1 MDTMEGLHRSHY
13 CAEVSEADKGKEVV
27 LTGWVERRRDHGG
40 LIFID
45 LRDRTGIVQVV
56 ASPDYEQAS
65 FDKAEQVR
73 TEYVLVVR
81 GVVRMRDADT
91 VNPKMKTG
99 TIEIR
104 CEELRILNSSK
115 TPPFYIEDNIDV
127 DEKIRLKYRYLDLRR
142 PSMQHNLK
150 LRSDMAKAAR
160 HALEEMDFTEVETPT
175 FIKSTP
181 EGARDFVVP
190 ARLVPG
196 SWYALPQSPQLLK
209 QLLMVSGVERYY
221 QLARC
226 YRDEDFRADR
236 QPEFTQLDMEMAF
249 VDQEDVMAMAEKV
262 IAANGNAGDQL
273 MALGLGDKIIATA
286 YTNSDINPKWD
297 AEYKAIPEAAETY
310 ISLETVLSL
319 EPDFVYGRS
328 SSFTEKYNT
337 EHDTLT
343 KYGIMSLSSIEGY
356 TVGADVDVVYQD
368 FYNLGRIFQVE
379 DKAEEIVSGMK
390 GKITAAEEAVAGQEA
405 TPVFVFDMAQE
416 EGAYTCG
423 NNFTSKL
430 IEHAGGVNIFNDL
443 DTTWATVSWETVV
456 ERAPEVIVINDYGDT
471 TLEEKIAQLKENPAL
486 ATVPAIQ
493 NDRIISV
500 TLCEV
505 FASSMTGDTVEKF
518 ARAFHPDCFA

>member
-1 MDTMEGLHRSHY
+1 MSQTAYRTHH
-13 CAEVSEADKGKEVV
+13 ATEVTEALVGQKVT
-27 LTGWVERRRDHGG
+27 LSGWVDRRRDHGG
-40 LIFID
+40 VAFID
-45 LRDRTGIVQVV
+45 LRDNTGLVQVV
-56 ASPDYEQAS
+56 IYDEDMARPLRSEFVIQVVGEVRLRPDGNENDHLATG
-65 FDKAEQVR
+65 KIEVVAE
-73 TEYVLVVR
+73 
-81 GVVRMRDADT
+81 
-91 VNPKMKTG
+91 
-99 TIEIR
+99 TIEI
-104 CEELRILNSSK
+104 LAKSDAL
-115 TPPFYIEDNIDV
+115 PFQVSTALENESENKLPGEDV
-127 DEKIRLKYRYLDLRR
+127 RLKYRYLDLRR

-456 ERAPEVIVINDYGDT
+456 ERAPEVIIIDDYGDT
-471 TLEEKIAQLKENPAL
+471 SLEEKIAQLKENPAL

-500 TLCEV
+500 TLCES